1 MYRNHFKKI
10 TVMMAAVFTL
20 ASCSPGSSS
29 NTATDSN
36 SEATNNASAST
47 PILESYSAK
56 PANFRFSL
64 TDAPS
69 KDLKSVFVNVHSA
82 EVWLKKGDKEAR
94 VQLGKDLG
102 LIDLMTLRN
111 GVLLP
116 VEDFNIPEGVE
127 VTQIRL
133 ILGSGNYAVKGDDS
147 TCSLQTPSA
156 QQSGIKIKLSNS
168 VTVVGG
174 HSYSLVVDFDA
185 AKSVVLK
192 GNGDCLLKPVLKIA
206 SFTKIDLDVIDD
218 EGNTD
223 QTGEDVTGGVS
234 DSNTDGSS
242 GSTDGSSSGSTDG
255 SSGSTDGSTGGS
267 TDGSTGG
274 STDDSSG
281 YDSGSDTTYP
291 PIIDPDT
298 VVSYLQ

>member
-1 MYRNHFKKI
+1 MNRNHFKKI

-20 ASCSPGSSS
+20 ASCSPSSSS
-29 NTATDSN
+29 NGVSDANNVSSTN
-36 SEATNNASAST
+36 S
-47 PILESYSAK
+47 ILESYSAK
-56 PANFRFSL
+56 PANLRFSL

-69 KDLKSVFVNVHSA
+69 KELKSVFVNVHSA
-82 EVWLKKGDKEAR
+82 EVWLKKDEKEVR

-133 ILGSGNYAVKGDDS
+133 LLGSGNYAVKGDDS

-168 VTVVGG
+168 VTIVGG
-174 HSYSLVVDFDA
+174 KSYSLVVDFDA
-185 AKSVVLK
+185 AKSVVIK

-218 EGNTD
+218 DGNTD
-223 QTGEDVTGGVS
+223 QTGEDVTEGTS

-242 GSTDGSSSGSTDG
+242 SS
-255 SSGSTDGSTGGS
+255 
-267 TDGSTGG
+267 GG

-281 YDSGSDTTYP
+281 YDNGDDTNYP